1 MATLMPQFPLDMP
14 GFRQLVREVQKRPE
28 LGELFQALGGDM
40 TREKARAFLREV
52 QKEDISDDDFHVL
65 YDRFADAKTDMWTS
79 EALSSYL
86 ASPDNIPKCMEDFTR
101 PITEYFIAS
110 SHNTYLMAGQW
121 RGDSTVE
128 GYIRVL
134 LDGCRSVE
142 SRLSQLEPS

>member
-1 MATLMPQFPLDMP
+1 MMS
-14 GFRQLVREVQKRPE
+14 FRQLVREVQTRPE

-40 TREKARAFLREV
+40 TREKAKDFMRNV
-52 QKEDISDDDFHVL
+52 QKEDLSDDEFNAL
-65 YDRFADAKTDMWTS
+65 YDRFADAKTDLWTA

-86 ASPDNIPKCMEDFTR
+86 ASPDNIPKIEQDYTR
-101 PITEYFIAS
+101 PLTEYFIAS
-110 SHNTYLMAGQW
+110 SHNTYLVAGQW

-142 SRLSQLEPS
+142 SEPGCEVVE